1 MTTRREFIVRLSAGL
16 CALALNGACKGGTAS
31 RRVRFG
37 IISDVHQD
45 LQPDAIRRLQAFVKA
60 AQKQELDFIIQLGDL
75 SHGDGLDKIKA
86 VWEQYPGKRYS
97 VLGNHDMDHATK
109 AIVTEALNMP
119 GNYYSFDLA
128 GVHFVILD
136 LNHVR
141 KDGKLLDY
149 DHGNYFTAAE
159 DRDLISPEELE
170 WLKADL
176 AATDKPTVFF
186 SHQGLDELWGR
197 GGGCPNRKDV
207 RALIQEANLNGQ
219 KVFAC
224 FCGHNHVDAYE
235 AIDGVHY
242 FEINSA
248 SYFWTDTS
256 DKYSNGHMI
265 EYKDALFAFVTL
277 DFDAREIKIEGTRSE
292 FLPPAPQPGDFL
304 NADKV
309 YPYILD
315 RHVQIEV

>member
-1 MTTRREFIVRLSAGL
+1 MTTRREFIVRLSTGL

-86 VWEQYPGKRYS
+86 VWEQYPGKKYS

-109 AIVTEALNMP
+109 AIVTDALNMP
-119 GNYYSFDLA
+119 GSYYSFDLS

-149 DHGNYFTAAE
+149 DH
-159 DRDLISPEELE
+159 
-170 WLKADL
+170 
-176 AATDKPTVFF
+176 
-186 SHQGLDELWGR
+186 
-197 GGGCPNRKDV
+197 
-207 RALIQEANLNGQ
+207 
-219 KVFAC
+219 
-224 FCGHNHVDAYE
+224 
-235 AIDGVHY
+235 
-242 FEINSA
+242 
-248 SYFWTDTS
+248 
-256 DKYSNGHMI
+256 
-265 EYKDALFAFVTL
+265 
-277 DFDAREIKIEGTRSE
+277 
-292 FLPPAPQPGDFL
+292 
-304 NADKV
+304 
-309 YPYILD
+309 
-315 RHVQIEV
+315 

>member
-16 CALALNGACKGGTAS
+16 CALALNVSCKEDTVS
-31 RRVRFG
+31 WKVRFG

-45 LQPDAIRRLQAFVKA
+45 LQPDAVRRLQAFVEA

-75 SHGDGLDKIKA
+75 SHGDGLDKIKT
-86 VWEQYPGKRYS
+86 VWEQYPGKKYS

-109 AIVTEALNMP
+109 AIVTGALNMP
-119 GNYYSFDLA
+119 GSYYSFDLS

-141 KDGKLLDY
+141 KDGKILDY
-149 DHGNYFTAAE
+149 EYGNYFTADE
-159 DRDLISPEELE
+159 DRDLISQEELD

-176 AATDKPTVFF
+176 AETDKPTVLF
-186 SHQGLDELWGR
+186 SHQGLDELWGI
-197 GGGCPNRKDV
+197 GGGCPNRKEI
-207 RALIQEANLNGQ
+207 RAVIQEANQNGQ

-235 AIDGVHY
+235 EIDGVHY

-248 SYFWTDTS
+248 SYFWTDAS

-277 DFDAREIKIEGTRSE
+277 DFDAGEIKIEGTDSE
-292 FLPPAPQPGDFL
+292 FLPPAPHSGDFP
-304 NADKV
+304 NADRV
-309 YPYILD
+309 YPYIRD
-315 RHVQIEV
+315 RQVSI